1 ASRKLCLV
9 EPSNPNAARYAASC
23 ISYAT
28 SQHLTPCRMTYAQVV
43 GRQVKALAM
52 YVEVAPYEGKRC
64 FNVGYAVAVPYR
76 KKGLAKALL
85 TSSLEEFSGLLAKEL
100 AEPGFYVEAVVGVD
114 NEPSKRV
121 AGQFFT
127 EPKETVD
134 GESGL
139 PALHYIKLVE

>member
-1 ASRKLCLV
+1 
-9 EPSNPNAARYAASC
+9 
-23 ISYAT
+23 
-28 SQHLTPCRMTYAQVV
+28 
-43 GRQVKALAM
+43 
-52 YVEVAPYEGKRC
+52 
-64 FNVGYAVAVPYR
+64 
-76 KKGLAKALL
+76 
-85 TSSLEEFSGLLAKEL
+85 EEFSGLLAKEL